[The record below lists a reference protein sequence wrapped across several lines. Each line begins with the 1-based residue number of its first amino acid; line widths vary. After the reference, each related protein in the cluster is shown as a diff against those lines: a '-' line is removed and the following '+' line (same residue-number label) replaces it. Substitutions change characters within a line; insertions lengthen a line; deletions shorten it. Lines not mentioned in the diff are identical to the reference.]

1 MYTYN
6 NTTHNAQQ
14 CSLLSRST
22 AWRVRSKTWNIA
34 LPGIAE
40 AIKGS
45 KPPHYHFHGIAQQ
58 SHLVISASRWRL
70 SKVSFEEI
78 TLGWASLEQSEY
90 QLWFVWA
97 QFSFFVCARSPV
109 FLRNRMNIPNWN
121 CQYIPLYENL
131 SGLATF
137 SIDFFIL
144 KALLLMVMIMMV
156 MMVMVMMK

>member
-78 TLGWASLEQSEY
+78 TLGWATFCHGYNDEYFWRPIKWVFRDVLADSKKLTSTSSWSSHVDGASLNSRRTPPSHNDTREGRGLWREFKKQLIDAIEQT
-90 QLWFVWA
+90 
-97 QFSFFVCARSPV
+97 C
-109 FLRNRMNIPNWN
+109 
-121 CQYIPLYENL
+121 
-131 SGLATF
+131 
-137 SIDFFIL
+137 L
-144 KALLLMVMIMMV
+144 KM
-156 MMVMVMMK
+156 